1 MRNQEAMQNLTARVR
16 ALVAQRHFSE
26 AEDEAAQAMAAA
38 PHDAQLHNLMG
49 IIAESRNDH
58 VQAMKHFRAAWA
70 LNPTYRPARI
80 NMERYGS
87 FSRQMPRPVYD
98 ETECAPC
105 PAESR
110 PAYRVEYDKHGIG
123 HVIREER
130 S

>member
-1 MRNQEAMQNLTARVR
+1 MREENAMQPLTAHIR

-26 AEDEAAQAMAAA
+26 AEDEAARAMAAA
-38 PHDAQLHNLMG
+38 PHDAQPHNLMG

-70 LNPTYRPARI
+70 LDPTYLPARI

-87 FSRQMPRPVYD
+87 FSGQMPRPVYD

-110 PAYRVEYDKHGIG
+110 RTYRIEYDAKGIG
-123 HVIREER
+123 HVIRED

>member
-1 MRNQEAMQNLTARVR
+1 MSEQNVMQPLTAHIR

-38 PHDAQLHNLMG
+38 PHDAQPHNLMG

-70 LNPTYRPARI
+70 LDPTYRPARI

-87 FSRQMPRPVYD
+87 FSGQMPRPVYD

-105 PAESR
+105 PAQSR
-110 PAYRVEYDKHGIG
+110 PAYRIEVDKHGIS
-123 HVIREER
+123 HVIREEQ
-130 S
+130 

>member
-1 MRNQEAMQNLTARVR
+1 MIVQSAMLPLTAHIR

-38 PHDAQLHNLMG
+38 PHDAQPHNLMG

-70 LNPTYRPARI
+70 LDPTYRPARI

-87 FSRQMPRPVYD
+87 FSGQMPRPVYD
-98 ETECAPC
+98 ETECAPD

-110 PAYRVEYDKHGIG
+110 PAYRIEYDAKGIG
-123 HVIREER
+123 HVIREEQ
-130 S
+130 

>member
-1 MRNQEAMQNLTARVR
+1 MIDQSAMQPLTAHIR

-26 AEDEAAQAMAAA
+26 AEAEAAQAMAAA
-38 PHDAQLHNLMG
+38 PHDAQPHNLMG

-70 LNPTYRPARI
+70 LDPTDRPARI

-87 FSRQMPRPVYD
+87 FSGQMPRPGDD
-98 ETECAPC
+98 ETECAPD

-110 PAYRVEYDKHGIG
+110 PAYRIEYDAKGIG
-123 HVIREER
+123 HVIREEQ
-130 S
+130 

>member
-1 MRNQEAMQNLTARVR
+1 MIDQSAMQPLTAHIR

-26 AEDEAAQAMAAA
+26 AEDEAAQAMTAA
-38 PHDAQLHNLMG
+38 PHDAQPHNLMG

-70 LNPTYRPARI
+70 LDPTYRPARI

-87 FSRQMPRPVYD
+87 FSGQMPRPVYD
-98 ETECAPC
+98 ETECAPG

-110 PAYRVEYDKHGIG
+110 PAYRIEYDAKGIG
-123 HVIREER
+123 HVIREEQ
-130 S
+130 